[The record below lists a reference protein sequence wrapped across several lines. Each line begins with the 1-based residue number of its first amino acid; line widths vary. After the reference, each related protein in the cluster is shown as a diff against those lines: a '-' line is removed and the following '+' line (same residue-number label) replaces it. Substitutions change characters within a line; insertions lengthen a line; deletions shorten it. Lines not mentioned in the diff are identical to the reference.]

1 MRDPS
6 SAVGKR
12 WALSRLRYTLSKS
25 MDAII
30 EHDVILLWGES
41 KRVITGTD
49 VLGRDTRGG

>member
-49 VLGRDTRGG
+49 VLGRDTR